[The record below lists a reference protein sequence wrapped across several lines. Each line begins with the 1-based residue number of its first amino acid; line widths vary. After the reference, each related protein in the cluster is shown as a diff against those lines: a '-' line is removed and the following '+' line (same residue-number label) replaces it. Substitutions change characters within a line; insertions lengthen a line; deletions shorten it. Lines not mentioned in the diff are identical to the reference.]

1 MKICFYCDSIFTFG
15 GVQRVLA
22 GLAKELS
29 KQHEVTILTKD
40 DPEDED
46 RSMYGLQDAKIK
58 FRYLHYP
65 KLPFY
70 ENIPCKAYS
79 MLYKKVL
86 PQNSWT
92 TRLYSYSSFP
102 STYRRLL
109 IRALKE
115 GNYEVIVGVHVFP
128 SLFLAGIRKHIQGKV
143 VGWMHNSYEAFF
155 EQPGL
160 WLWKGEKRFKY
171 QVRALDEI
179 VVLTRNDQCLYRE
192 RLGVQSTVLYN
203 PLTLEVKGQG
213 KPAYK
218 KFLAV
223 GRMTPFM
230 KGFDILVEG
239 FALFAKKNSEWMLD
253 IVGEGEEEALIR
265 SLVAK
270 HRLENRVKI
279 HPFTKNIQEYYAS
292 SSVYVLSSRWEGFG
306 LVLIEAMS
314 HGLPVISSDISVGKE
329 LLGDK
334 SFGFLF
340 ENGNPVSLAGQMS
353 RIADLPGLDR
363 LCEEAKGYAQ
373 EFNAAYIAAEWEKMV
388 FKN

>member
-29 KQHEVTILTKD
+29 RRHEVTILTRD
-40 DPEDED
+40 HPADED
-46 RSMYGLQDAKIK
+46 LSMYGLEDAALK

-70 ENIPCKAYS
+70 EQIPCKAYS
-79 MLYKKVL
+79 LLYKKVL
-86 PQNSWT
+86 PQNGWT

-102 STYRRLL
+102 STYRKLL
-109 IRALKE
+109 IKALKE
-115 GNYEVIVGVHVFP
+115 EDYEVIVGVHVFP
-128 SLFLAGIRKHIQGKV
+128 SLFLAGIRKQLRAKV

-155 EQPGL
+155 EQPGI
-160 WLWKGEKRFKY
+160 WLWKGENRFKY
-171 QVRALDEI
+171 QSVALDKI
-179 VVLTRNDQCLYRE
+179 VVLTRNDQRLYRE
-192 RLGVQSTVLYN
+192 RLGVETTVLYN
-203 PLTLEVKGQG
+203 PLTLETKGCG
-213 KPAYK
+213 NASHK

-223 GRMTPFM
+223 GRMIPLM

-239 FALFAKKNSEWMLD
+239 FALFAKENSEWTLD

-265 SLVAK
+265 SLIAK
-270 HRLENRVKI
+270 HGLEKRVKVY
-279 HPFTKNIQEYYAS
+279 PFTKNIQEHYAS
-292 SSVYVLSSRWEGFG
+292 ASVYVLSSRWEGFG

-314 HGLPVISSDISVGKE
+314 HGLPIISSDVPVGKE

-334 SFGFLF
+334 PFGFLF

-353 RIADLPGLDR
+353 RIAVLAESGELGK
-363 LCEEAKGYAQ
+363 EAKAYAR
-373 EFNAAYIAAEWEKMV
+373 EFEAGRIAEQWEKMV
-388 FKN
+388 LKN